1 MLGSCN
7 SSHAQNWNL
16 GRVRVVVGRERGRKI
31 QACKNP
37 HQIVKRIWFKK
48 LGFSKSRMPCTGA
61 EWSFCTASSKLMELH
76 CQQEQAYTEV
86 PSLHIRTS
94 SVDLSLTSWHSN
106 KCSFDTG
113 SSSTGP
119 AKFCWLLHM
128 NLLIS
133 SQLLQAIESL
143 KSLQTTAADFLIAGL
158 PTAATIQF

>member
-1 MLGSCN
+1 
-7 SSHAQNWNL
+7 
-16 GRVRVVVGRERGRKI
+16 
-31 QACKNP
+31 
-37 HQIVKRIWFKK
+37 
-48 LGFSKSRMPCTGA
+48 
-61 EWSFCTASSKLMELH
+61 MELH
-76 CQQEQAYTEV
+76 CEQEQAYTEV
-86 PSLHIRTS
+86 PSLHIGTS

-119 AKFCWLLHM
+119 AQFSWLLPL

-133 SQLLQAIESL
+133 SQLLQALESL